1 MFTLT
6 SSKEKRTVSIA
17 NIKNISYEVLVADD
31 ASKDKTV
38 EIVKKYQTTNPEMNI
53 KIFLNEYNKGIGFN
67 FFATAQK
74 ASGKYYMLINGDEGD
89 PPSEIK
95 KIVSNIG
102 RADMILTYLIDPR
115 GIFRKTLSRLFV
127 LIINLITFNNIKY
140 YNGVNIHLLENVK
153 LYSGGSSG
161 FGYQAELITEQLR
174 RKKTYV
180 EVEVSQYPSLGSSES
195 LTPVNILRVIASII
209 TIFLKQIMI

>member
-1 MFTLT
+1 MENIILSIFVPVHNEEDNIGNTLNNI
-6 SSKEKRTVSIA
+6 KEG
-17 NIKNISYEVLVADD
+17 IKNISYEVLVADD

-115 GIFRKTLSRLFV
+115 GCFSKFLPFLRSIPSMFSWQLESMVNFNFRQSF
-127 LIINLITFNNIKY
+127 
-140 YNGVNIHLLENVK
+140 
-153 LYSGGSSG
+153 
-161 FGYQAELITEQLR
+161 
-174 RKKTYV
+174 
-180 EVEVSQYPSLGSSES
+180 
-195 LTPVNILRVIASII
+195 ILWGHNR
-209 TIFLKQIMI
+209 TRTR